1 MLVGFN
7 WEQVKA
13 EACLIAG
20 DLIQK
25 ELADQIFKLR
35 LTKLVLGT
43 SSSNPFS
50 RHVALNSLHWKML
63 HSMFFYL
70 IIIIIRLLKGE
81 SIPKFVARN
90 APDFCTVMVICKGK
104 LCAVKDATESLTSQS
119 SRSSDTGS
127 IPDDS
132 RSEGL
137 QTERI
142 ISFSYYT
149 NYFFPWKLVNHGI
162 KL

>member
-1 MLVGFN
+1 M
-7 WEQVKA
+7 
-13 EACLIAG
+13 CLIAG

-25 ELADQIFKLR
+25 ELVDQIFKLG

-50 RHVALNSLHWKML
+50 RHVMLNSLHWKML
-63 HSMFFYL
+63 HSMYFDL
-70 IIIIIRLLKGE
+70 IIIIRALKGE

-90 APDFCTVMVICKGK
+90 APDFCTIMVICKGK
-104 LCAVKDATESLTSQS
+104 LCSVKDATESLTSQS
-119 SRSSDTGS
+119 SRSSNTSS
-127 IPDDS
+127 IHDDS

-137 QTERI
+137 QKERI

-149 NYFFPWKLVNHGI
+149 NYFFPVKISQSCN
-162 KL
+162 